1 MRRAAIACSA
11 VAAAAALT
19 APAHGR
25 PATAIRVSVLRLV
38 DHSRVAHFQNGATAP
53 RVLVTFVRYPAR
65 APGPLPL
72 IVFAHGFALT
82 PNTYATLLDAWA
94 QAGYVVAAPA
104 FPVERAN
111 APGGPSES
119 DLVNEPGDLRFVIS
133 SLIDRPGPL
142 RRLIDPTKVGV
153 AGQSDGAVAALS
165 AAYDSRFRDR
175 RIDAAIIMSGA
186 ALPGFTG
193 APAGSPPLLAVQG
206 TSDPINQPNVTA
218 AYYSHMRRPK
228 FLLWLLGASHLPPYT
243 TGDRWSG
250 VVDRT
255 TIAFLDHYLHG
266 RPLRSVVANGTR
278 RGLARLISRP

>member
-1 MRRAAIACSA
+1 MPCACGGPAQESTGTAPDLRGGRLPDGRDAGEDPAAGRRGPCDATRHQPRVADPDHVRAPGQPRSGQDRPELPAAVHALPRTGRSRLLRRVPASRGTGHGSAQVRRAAIACSA

-53 RVLVTFVRYPAR
+53 RVLVAFVRYPAR

-94 QAGYVVAAPA
+94 RAGYVVAAPA

-165 AAYDSRFRDR
+165 AAYDSRF
-175 RIDAAIIMSGA
+175 
-186 ALPGFTG
+186 
-193 APAGSPPLLAVQG
+193 
-206 TSDPINQPNVTA
+206 
-218 AYYSHMRRPK
+218 
-228 FLLWLLGASHLPPYT
+228 
-243 TGDRWSG
+243 
-250 VVDRT
+250 
-255 TIAFLDHYLHG
+255 
-266 RPLRSVVANGTR
+266 
-278 RGLARLISRP
+278 